1 MNNDHLPKD
10 FDDLVKDVHWLVE
23 SDAKA
28 LLMRLKVVEVLWAK
42 LREQLEKHGRNETP
56 EEMLSLLV
64 LSGIIAAKIAPAIKL
79 TSEELSQIIK
89 AEAWDIPD
97 LVKYLDLKLKM

>member
-1 MNNDHLPKD
+1 MSNDHLPKD
-10 FDDLVKDVHWLVE
+10 FDGLVKDVHWLVE

-28 LLMRLKVVEVLWAK
+28 LLMRLKVVEVMWDK
-42 LREQLEKHGRNETP
+42 VQKRFDKQKENEPP

-89 AEAWDIPD
+89 AEKWDIPD

>member
-1 MNNDHLPKD
+1 
-10 FDDLVKDVHWLVE
+10 
-23 SDAKA
+23 
-28 LLMRLKVVEVLWAK
+28 
-42 LREQLEKHGRNETP
+42 
-56 EEMLSLLV
+56 MLSLLV

-89 AEAWDIPD
+89 AEKWDIPD